1 MSEEKRPGETKRLA
15 RITMIFTRLI
25 AGAGARFKSLF
36 SKDNAAAQDILRA
49 FSHINPRKALLCFF
63 AGVLVIY
70 ALTGL
75 YIVNSGE
82 QAVIRRFGAVL
93 PQTITEGIHYR
104 LPFPID
110 RVQKVNT
117 AEIRRADVGINLP
130 DHLHSG
136 DAPQPVQ
143 LLTGDENIIT
153 AEAIVHYTV
162 KDAAAFLYAVNNNSE
177 QLVRYSVEAALVHLM
192 ANMKVDEMLST
203 AKTAAQAA
211 VIQEAQATL
220 DRYNAGIQLAAFNIQ
235 TIIPPSPVAQ
245 AFRDVTAAQ
254 EDREKAIN
262 QARGYANSLIPEARG
277 KAQGMLSKAEAYKTE
292 KINQA
297 SGDATNFISVLT
309 EYRNSSGAVSRN
321 TTRYRMLLETF
332 EKILPR
338 VKKYVV
344 DSANGN
350 IDLRLLEGNITPL
363 GIR

>member
-1 MSEEKRPGETKRLA
+1 MNEGNRLTQIKKI
-15 RITMIFTRLI
+15 ITGLI
-25 AGAGARFKSLF
+25 TAAGARIKKIF
-36 SKDNAAAQDILRA
+36 SADNAATQDIMRA
-49 FSHINPRKALLCFF
+49 FSHINPRKAFLFLFL
-63 AGVLVIY
+63 GVLLVY
-70 ALTGL
+70 GLTGI

-110 RVQKVNT
+110 RVRKVNM
-117 AEIRRADVGINLP
+117 AEIRRADVGLALP
-130 DHLHSG
+130 EHMHTSDS
-136 DAPQPVQ
+136 PQALQ
-143 LLTGDENIIT
+143 LLSGDENIIT
-153 AEAIVHYTV
+153 SEAIVHYTV
-162 KDAAAFLYAVNNNSE
+162 KDAAAFLYSVNNNSE
-177 QLVRYSVEAALVHLM
+177 QIVRYSVEAALVKIIS
-192 ANMKVDEMLST
+192 NMKVDEVLST
-203 AKTAAQAA
+203 AK
-211 VIQEAQATL
+211 VEAQNTVIREAQQTL
-220 DRYNAGIQLAAFNIQ
+220 DRYNAGIQIAAFNIQ

-245 AFRDVTAAQ
+245 AFRDVTTAQ

-277 KAQGMLSKAEAYKTE
+277 KAQGILSKAEAYKTE

-297 SGDATNFISVLT
+297 TGDAANFISVLT
-309 EYRNSSGAVSRN
+309 EYQNDRRQNSRS
-321 TTRYRMLLETF
+321 TTKYRMLLETF

-350 IDLRLLEGNITPL
+350 IDLRLLENGVSPV